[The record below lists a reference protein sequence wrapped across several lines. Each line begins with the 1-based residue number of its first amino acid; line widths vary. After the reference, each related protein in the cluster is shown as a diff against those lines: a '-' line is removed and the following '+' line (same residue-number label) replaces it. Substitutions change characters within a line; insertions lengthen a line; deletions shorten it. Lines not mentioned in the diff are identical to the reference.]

1 MIYGLAEPPGNNTQ
15 QREQQR
21 WSLRSLLYTKVI
33 PRSQRA
39 AANVSRDNNNKA
51 TARAQPTS
59 TQDSQRP
66 VTDGIAI
73 QA

>member
-1 MIYGLAEPPGNNTQ
+1 MIYDLAEPPGNNTSQ
-15 QREQQR
+15 QQQR

-33 PRSQRA
+33 PRSQRS
-39 AANVSRDNNNKA
+39 AANVSRDNNKA
-51 TARAQPTS
+51 TAHAQPTS